1 MRTLGIAIL
10 GVFAGVLAGL
20 LVFNELLGRLL
31 VASGSG
37 IDAPWTFVIGFG
49 PMVLAAVGAVV
60 AVLIDQR
67 IRARRSRP

>member
-37 IDAPWTFVIGFG
+37 IDAPLAFVIGFG
-49 PMVLAAVGAVV
+49 PMVFAAVGAVV

-67 IRARRSRP
+67 IRRSRP